1 MRQVFILTVT
11 GNLMLLPKNNTELEL
26 NGGDGLKIT
35 FDAVPISNEK
45 ITGIGWC
52 EVGQTQALAEL
63 HPENSYEYSFFSSG
77 DKERI
82 KRVKKFAGK
91 RIKLN
96 CSDFSG
102 YIYRAASTFFP
113 VPYSLFFGK
122 KADITHFFNYIIPP
136 FVHGKKVVTVHD
148 MVYKAFPET
157 VRGRTRFML
166 NMGLKRSMKRADI
179 IVTDSEFSK
188 AEIIKYFPQHE
199 KKIRVVPC
207 GADLEK
213 FRPCTDLQRIADVK
227 QSLGIEGDYFLYL
240 GTIEPRKNLERLI
253 AAYGHLAAK
262 LGDKCPKLV
271 LAGGKGWLNDG
282 IYSRVERMGLTDK
295 VLFTEYVPSEDLTP
309 LMCGALAFVFPSLY
323 EGFGMPP
330 LEAMACGVP
339 VLASGEAS
347 LPEVTGDCAVICDAY
362 SVKSIAKGL
371 YRLCSDKA
379 LREELSRRGFERA
392 QKFTWQRSA
401 EILFNIYKELL

>member
-1 MRQVFILTVT
+1 M
-11 GNLMLLPKNNTELEL
+11 
-26 NGGDGLKIT
+26 KIT
-35 FDAVPISNEK
+35 FDATPICSEK

-52 EVGQTQALAEL
+52 EVGQTQALSQL
-63 HPENSYEYSFFSSG
+63 YPENTYEYSFFTSG
-77 DKERI
+77 HAERSE
-82 KRVKKFAGK
+82 RVKEFAK
-91 RIKLN
+91 NRIKLKY
-96 CSDFSG
+96 SSFSG
-102 YIYRAASTFFP
+102 YLYRMTSTFLP

-122 KADITHFFNYIIPP
+122 KSDITHFFNYIVPP

-166 NMGLKRSMKRADI
+166 NMGLKRSMKRADM

-188 AEIIKYFPQHE
+188 SEIIKYFPQYE
-199 KKIRVVPC
+199 NKIRVVPC
-207 GADLEK
+207 GTDLERFK
-213 FRPCTDLQRIADVK
+213 PCDDLQRIENVK
-227 QSLGIEGDYFLYL
+227 QSLGISGEYFLYL

-253 AAYGHLAAK
+253 AAYGHLVGK
-262 LGDKCPKLV
+262 LGEKTPKLV

-282 IYSRVERMGLTDK
+282 IYGRVQSMNLQEM

-309 LMCGALAFVFPSLY
+309 LMCGARAFVFPSVY

-347 LPEVTGDCAVICDAY
+347 LPEVTGDCAVICDAF
-362 SVKSIAKGL
+362 SVKSIAQGL
-371 YRLCSDKA
+371 YRLCTDDE
-379 LREELSRRGFERA
+379 LCRELSRKGLKRA
-392 QKFTWQRSA
+392 ENFTWQKSA
-401 EILFNIYKELL
+401 EILYDVYKELL

>member
-1 MRQVFILTVT
+1 MR
-11 GNLMLLPKNNTELEL
+11 
-26 NGGDGLKIT
+26 IT
-35 FDAVPISNEK
+35 FDAVPICSDR

-63 HPENSYEYSFFSSG
+63 FPENRYEYSFFTSG
-77 DKERI
+77 DRERV
-82 KRVKKFAGK
+82 KRVEQFAGK

-96 CSDFSG
+96 TSRFSG
-102 YIYRAASTFFP
+102 YLYRAVSTFLP
-113 VPYSLFFGK
+113 VPYSLFFGRK
-122 KADITHFFNYIIPP
+122 SDITHFFNYIVPP

-166 NMGLKRSMKRADI
+166 EAGLKRSMKRADI

-188 AEIIKYFPQHE
+188 SEIIKYFPQHRD
-199 KKIRVVPC
+199 KIRVVPC
-207 GADLEK
+207 GADLER
-213 FRPCTDLQRIADVK
+213 FRPCNDKERIAEVK
-227 QSLGIEGDYFLYL
+227 KSLEIEGDYFLYL

-253 AAYGHLAAK
+253 SAYAAFAK
-262 LGDKCPKLV
+262 KAGDDAPKLV
-271 LAGGKGWLNDG
+271 LAGGKGWLDHG
-282 IYSRVERMGLTDK
+282 IYSRVEKLGLSGR
-295 VLFTEYVPSEDLTP
+295 VLFTKYVPSEDMQP

-339 VLASGEAS
+339 VLTSGEAS

-362 SVKSIAKGL
+362 DCKSIARGL
-371 YRLCSDKA
+371 YRLYTDKE
-379 LREELSRRGFERA
+379 LRSELSRRGPERA
-392 QKFTWQRSA
+392 KSFTWERSA
-401 EILFNIYKELL
+401 KMLMDVYRELKNE